1 MKRTILIPT
10 DFSIESLK
18 FLLDALQA
26 VETGS
31 INIVF
36 LHCEH
41 ITDSIFS
48 LLFYSKKER
57 INSLITPAFQDA
69 WKIIRSRYS
78 SEVNSARVEIFN
90 GYTQASFENF
100 LNGNH
105 IDEIIVPEN
114 YSLQLNNNSFDP
126 LPFIRRATVP
136 ITEVTRK
143 PILNRLE
150 KNQLAELF
158 LT

>member
-18 FLLDALQA
+18 FLIDAVRS

-31 INIVF
+31 INVVF

-41 ITDSIFS
+41 ISDSIFD
-48 LLFYSKKER
+48 LLFFSKKER
-57 INSLITPAFQDA
+57 INTLITPAFQDA
-69 WKIIRSRYS
+69 CKIIRNRFGSRI
-78 SEVNSARVEIFN
+78 NSARVEIFN
-90 GYTQASFENF
+90 GFTQASFENF
-100 LNGNH
+100 LKGNN

-114 YSLQLNNNSFDP
+114 YTLQLKKTSFDP

-143 PILNRLE
+143 PAMNNLE